1 MGKLAQTNPGRGG
14 GIMTTYL
21 SKKNSTVRFQRTRE
35 RAFELFIANAEHLP
49 GLIAALVFG
58 LSVVGLMFGM
68 AE

>member
-1 MGKLAQTNPGRGG
+1 
-14 GIMTTYL
+14 MTTYL

-58 LSVVGLMFGM
+58 LIVVGLMFGM